1 MPRVVTSEASPE
13 PEPSAAPESPPARAR
28 GPKRPRFLET
38 LPDDPTLREL
48 GEAFEAGNYARVRA
62 EAPKLAQSSE
72 REDVRAAAA
81 DLARRIEPDPLVK
94 YLFVLAGLL
103 LLAVAAFAYGGHGH
117 G

>member
-1 MPRVVTSEASPE
+1 MPRVVTNEASSDPPRAAE
-13 PEPSAAPESPPARAR
+13 PAR
-28 GPKRPRFLET
+28 GPKRARFLET
-38 LPDDPTLREL
+38 LPDDAALREL

-94 YLFVLAGLL
+94 YLFLVAVLL
-103 LLAVAAFAYGGHGH
+103 LLAIAAFAYGGHGH